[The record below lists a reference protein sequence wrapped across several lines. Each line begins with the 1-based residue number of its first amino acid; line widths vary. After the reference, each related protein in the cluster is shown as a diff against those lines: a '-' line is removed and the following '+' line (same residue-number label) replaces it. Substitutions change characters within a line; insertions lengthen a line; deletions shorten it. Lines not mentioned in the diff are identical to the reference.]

1 MRRMLLASI
10 LVLAPAT
17 FGFAQNTVR
26 MEQVVQSYVSSA
38 GFSGT
43 VLVARGDSVV
53 FRNGYG
59 VSPDAASPVAS
70 ITKQFT
76 AAAILLLEERG
87 RLRIDDLVSRHLPE
101 APAAWKTMTI
111 FHLLTHTAGFQGL
124 ATPPAARRG
133 LKSADGTV
141 AGFVKAAM
149 EGSLDAQPGETFNYT
164 NSGYFIL
171 GHLIQKIS
179 GQSYE
184 RFIQDNIFTP
194 LQMKE
199 TTLEK
204 GAENPNTAAGFRST
218 TADLLRWQ
226 LALYGGKVLSAA
238 SLQRMTTSFKGDYG
252 LGIYVRTIDGRKAMT
267 HGGGV
272 PTFANLTYFPE
283 TRTSVVVLGNPN
295 PKAAPAPEIAAYLA
309 RWRMAERSRSLRN
322 ARRSRWR
329 PIPATVCRTVC
340 DGRHAADRRRQRRA
354 AVGSVT
360 GRPHDASSRR
370 IGDVVLHRGNERA
383 RRVRAR
389 CRRRCDGPRHASGNA
404 AGPRN
409 AVAVGRSSRIS
420 ISYILNACSSGTRGR
435 PRPTRRNTVSRS
447 TRP

>member
-1 MRRMLLASI
+1 MRRVLLASI

-17 FGFAQNTVR
+17 FGFAQNTAR
-26 MEQVVQSYVSSA
+26 MEQVVESYVSSA

-53 FRNGYG
+53 FSKGYG

-124 ATPPAARRG
+124 TTPPAARRG

-141 AGFVKAAM
+141 AGFVKAAL
-149 EGSLDAQPGETFNYT
+149 EGPLDAQPGETFNYS

-184 RFIQDNIFTP
+184 SFIQDNFFTP
-194 LQMKE
+194 LQMKD
-199 TTLEK
+199 TTLQQK
-204 GAENPNTAAGFRST
+204 RAENPDTAAGLRST
-218 TADLLRWQ
+218 TADLLKWQ
-226 LALYGGKVLSAA
+226 RALYGGKVLSAA
-238 SLQRMTTSFKGDYG
+238 SLKKMTTPFKGDYG
-252 LGIYVRTIDGRKAMT
+252 LGIYLRTIDGRKAMT

-272 PTFANLTYFPE
+272 PTFANLTYFPD
-283 TRTSVVVLGNPN
+283 TQTSVVVLGTPN
-295 PKAAPAPEIAAYLA
+295 PKAAPAPEIAAYLGTLA
-309 RWRMAERSRSLRN
+309 HGGTITLASERKAITLAADVLQRYAGQYAMGGTSVIVVVNGAQLSLQSPDGRTNPLLAESETSFFMEGTNVRIEFVRN
-322 ARRSRWR
+322 AGG
-329 PIPATVCRTVC
+329 V
-340 DGRHAADRRRQRRA
+340 
-354 AVGSVT
+354 VT
-360 GRPHDASSRR
+360 GL
-370 IGDVVLHRGNERA
+370 VVHQGTHQERA
-383 RRVRAR
+383 TRVR
-389 CRRRCDGPRHASGNA
+389 
-404 AGPRN
+404 
-409 AVAVGRSSRIS
+409 
-420 ISYILNACSSGTRGR
+420 
-435 PRPTRRNTVSRS
+435 
-447 TRP
+447 

>member
-10 LVLAPAT
+10 LVLAPAA

-87 RLRIDDLVSRHLPE
+87 RLRIDDLVSRHLPD

-124 ATPPAARRG
+124 ATAPAARRG
-133 LKSADGTV
+133 VKSADGTV

-184 RFIQDNIFTP
+184 SFIQDNFFTP

-204 GAENPNTAAGFRST
+204 GAENPNTSSGVRST

-238 SLQRMTTSFKGDYG
+238 SLKKMTTSFKGDYG

-272 PTFANLTYFPE
+272 PPFANLTYFLD
-283 TRTSVVVLGNPN
+283 TRTSVVVLGTPN
-295 PKAAPAPEIAAYLA
+295 PKAAPAPEIAAYLGTLA
-309 RWRMAERSRSLRN
+309 HGGTVTLASERKAITLAADVLQRYAGQYAMGGTSV
-322 ARRSRWR
+322 
-329 PIPATVCRTVC
+329 TVVVNGAQLALQPP
-340 DGRHAADRRRQRRA
+340 DGRTSPLLAESETSFFIEGTNVRVEFVRDAGG
-354 AVGSVT
+354 VVT
-360 GRPHDASSRR
+360 GL
-370 IGDVVLHRGNERA
+370 VVHQGTHQERA
-383 RRVRAR
+383 
-389 CRRRCDGPRHASGNA
+389 
-404 AGPRN
+404 
-409 AVAVGRSSRIS
+409 
-420 ISYILNACSSGTRGR
+420 TRLR
-435 PRPTRRNTVSRS
+435 
-447 TRP
+447 

>member
-17 FGFAQNTVR
+17 FGFAQNTAR
-26 MEQVVQSYVSSA
+26 MEHVIQSYVSSA

-53 FRNGYG
+53 FSKGYG
-59 VSPDAASPVAS
+59 VSPDASSPVAS

-101 APAAWKTMTI
+101 APAGWKTMTI

-124 ATPPAARRG
+124 TTPPAARRG

-141 AGFVKAAM
+141 AGFVTAAM
-149 EGSLDAQPGETFNYT
+149 EGSLDGQPGETFNYT

-184 RFIQDNIFTP
+184 SFIQDNVFTP
-194 LQMKE
+194 LQMRD

-204 GAENPNTAAGFRST
+204 GAVNPNTAAGFRST

-226 LALYGGKVLSAA
+226 LALYGGQVLSAA
-238 SLQRMTTSFKGDYG
+238 SLKKMTTPFKGDYG
-252 LGIYVRTIDGRKAMT
+252 LGIYLRTIDGRKAMA

-272 PTFANLTYFPE
+272 PTFANLSYFPD
-283 TRTSVVVLGNPN
+283 TRTSVVVLGTPN
-295 PKAAPAPEIAAYLA
+295 PKAAPAPEIAAYLGTLA
-309 RWRMAERSRSLRN
+309 HGGTVTLASERKAITLAADVLQRYAGQYAMGGTSLGVVVN
-322 ARRSRWR
+322 GAQLSAQT
-329 PIPATVCRTVC
+329 P
-340 DGRHAADRRRQRRA
+340 DGRTIALLAESETSFFMEGTNLRIEFVRDA
-354 AVGSVT
+354 GGVVT
-360 GRPHDASSRR
+360 GL
-370 IGDVVLHRGNERA
+370 VVHSGTHQERA
-383 RRVRAR
+383 TRVR
-389 CRRRCDGPRHASGNA
+389 
-404 AGPRN
+404 
-409 AVAVGRSSRIS
+409 
-420 ISYILNACSSGTRGR
+420 
-435 PRPTRRNTVSRS
+435 
-447 TRP
+447 

>member
-10 LVLAPAT
+10 LVLASAT
-17 FGFAQNTVR
+17 FGFAQNTAQ

-53 FRNGYG
+53 FRKGYG
-59 VSPDAASPVAS
+59 VSPDAVSPVAS

-101 APAAWKTMTI
+101 APAAWETMTI

-124 ATPPAARRG
+124 TTPPAARRG

-149 EGSLDAQPGETFNYT
+149 EDSLDAQPGETFNYT

-184 RFIQDNIFTP
+184 SFIQDNFFTP
-194 LQMKE
+194 LQMKD
-199 TTLEK
+199 TTLQK
-204 GAENPNTAAGFRST
+204 RAENPDTAAGLRST
-218 TADLLRWQ
+218 TADLLKWQ
-226 LALYGGKVLSAA
+226 RALYGGTVLSAA
-238 SLQRMTTSFKGDYG
+238 SLKKMTTSFKGDYG

-272 PTFANLTYFPE
+272 PTFANLTYFPD
-283 TRTSVVVLGNPN
+283 TRTSVVVLGIPN
-295 PKAAPAPEIAAYLA
+295 PKAAPAPEIAAYLGTLA
-309 RWRMAERSRSLRN
+309 HGGTVTLASERKAITLAADVLQQYAGQYAMGGTSVIVVVNGAQL
-322 ARRSRWR
+322 ALQ
-329 PIPATVCRTVC
+329 PP
-340 DGRHAADRRRQRRA
+340 DGRTSPLLAESETSFFIEGTNVRVEFVRDTGG
-354 AVGSVT
+354 VVT
-360 GRPHDASSRR
+360 GL
-370 IGDVVLHRGNERA
+370 VVHHGTHQERA
-383 RRVRAR
+383 
-389 CRRRCDGPRHASGNA
+389 
-404 AGPRN
+404 
-409 AVAVGRSSRIS
+409 
-420 ISYILNACSSGTRGR
+420 TRLR
-435 PRPTRRNTVSRS
+435 
-447 TRP
+447 

>member
-76 AAAILLLEERG
+76 VAAFLLLEERR

-101 APAAWKTMTI
+101 APGAWKTMTI

-124 ATPPAARRG
+124 ATPPAARRS
-133 LKSADGTV
+133 LTSADGTV

-164 NSGYFIL
+164 PNSGYLIL

-204 GAENPNTAAGFRST
+204 GAENPNTAAGLRST
-218 TADLLRWQ
+218 TGDLLRWQ

-238 SLQRMTTSFKGDYG
+238 SLQRMTTSLKGDYG
-252 LGIYVRTIDGRKAMT
+252 LGIYVRTIDGRTAMT

-272 PTFANLTYFPE
+272 PTFANLTYFPD

-295 PKAAPAPEIAAYLA
+295 PKAAPAPEIAAYLGTLA
-309 RWRMAERSRSLRN
+309 HGGTVTLASERKAITL
-322 ARRSRWR
+322 
-329 PIPATVCRTVC
+329 
-340 DGRHAADRRRQRRA
+340 AADVLQRYAGQYAMGGTSVIVVVNGAQLALQPPGGRTSFLLA
-354 AVGSVT
+354 ESETSFFIEGTNVRVEFVRDAGSVVT
-360 GRPHDASSRR
+360 GL
-370 IGDVVLHRGNERA
+370 VVHQGTHQERA
-383 RRVRAR
+383 
-389 CRRRCDGPRHASGNA
+389 
-404 AGPRN
+404 
-409 AVAVGRSSRIS
+409 
-420 ISYILNACSSGTRGR
+420 TRLR
-435 PRPTRRNTVSRS
+435 
-447 TRP
+447 

>member
-1 MRRMLLASI
+1 MRQILLIS
-10 LVLAPAT
+10 LLLLAPAT
-17 FGFAQNTVR
+17 FGFAQNTAR

-43 VLVARGDSVV
+43 ILVARGDSVI

-141 AGFVKAAM
+141 AGFVTAAM

-164 NSGYFIL
+164 NSGYFVL
-171 GHLIQKIS
+171 GHLIEKIT

-184 RFIQDNIFTP
+184 RFTQDHIFTP
-194 LQMKE
+194 LQMKD

-204 GAENPNTAAGFRST
+204 STENPNTAAGFRST

-226 LALYGGKVLSAA
+226 LALYGGKVLSAT
-238 SLQRMTTSFKGDYG
+238 SLQKMTTSFKGDYG
-252 LGIYVRTIDGRKAMT
+252 LGIYLRTIDGRKAMT

-272 PTFANLTYFPE
+272 PTFANLAYYPE

-295 PKAAPAPEIAAYLA
+295 AKAPSVPEIAAYLGTLA
-309 RWRMAERSRSLRN
+309 HGGTITLASERKSITLAADVLQRYAGQYSMGGTALSVAVNGALLSLQT
-322 ARRSRWR
+322 
-329 PIPATVCRTVC
+329 P
-340 DGRHAADRRRQRRA
+340 DGRTLSLLAESETWFFMEGTNVRVEFVRDAGGAVTDLVVHQGTQQQRA
-354 AVGSVT
+354 T
-360 GRPHDASSRR
+360 
-370 IGDVVLHRGNERA
+370 
-383 RRVRAR
+383 RVR
-389 CRRRCDGPRHASGNA
+389 
-404 AGPRN
+404 
-409 AVAVGRSSRIS
+409 
-420 ISYILNACSSGTRGR
+420 
-435 PRPTRRNTVSRS
+435 
-447 TRP
+447 

>member
-101 APAAWKTMTI
+101 APAPWKTMTI

-179 GQSYE
+179 AQSYE

-238 SLQRMTTSFKGDYG
+238 SLKKMTTSFKGDYG
-252 LGIYVRTIDGRKAMT
+252 FGIYVRTIDGRKAMT

-272 PTFANLTYFPE
+272 PPFANLTYFPE

-295 PKAAPAPEIAAYLA
+295 PKAAPAPEIAAYLGTLA
-309 RWRMAERSRSLRN
+309 HGGTVTLASERKAITLAADALQRYAGQYAMGANPLIVVVSGAQL
-322 ARRSRWR
+322 ALQ
-329 PIPATVCRTVC
+329 PP
-340 DGRHAADRRRQRRA
+340 DGRTMPLLAESETWFFIEGTNVRVEFVRDAGG
-354 AVGSVT
+354 VVT
-360 GRPHDASSRR
+360 GL
-370 IGDVVLHRGNERA
+370 VVHSGTLQERA
-383 RRVRAR
+383 
-389 CRRRCDGPRHASGNA
+389 
-404 AGPRN
+404 
-409 AVAVGRSSRIS
+409 
-420 ISYILNACSSGTRGR
+420 TRLR
-435 PRPTRRNTVSRS
+435 
-447 TRP
+447 

>member
-1 MRRMLLASI
+1 MRRMLLGSM

-17 FGFAQNTVR
+17 VGFAQNTVR
-26 MEQVVQSYVSSA
+26 MEQLVQSYVSSA

-76 AAAILLLEERG
+76 AAAILLLEEQG

-171 GHLIQKIS
+171 GHVIQQIS

-204 GAENPNTAAGFRST
+204 GAENPNTAAGFHST
-218 TADLLRWQ
+218 TADLLKWQ

-238 SLQRMTTSFKGDYG
+238 SLKKMTASFKGDYG
-252 LGIYVRTIDGRKAMT
+252 LGIYIRTIDGRKVMT

-295 PKAAPAPEIAAYLA
+295 PKAAPASEIAAYLGTLA
-309 RWRMAERSRSLRN
+309 HGGTVTLASERKAITLAADVMQRYAGQYAMGGTSVMVVVNSAQL
-322 ARRSRWR
+322 ALQ
-329 PIPATVCRTVC
+329 PP
-340 DGRHAADRRRQRRA
+340 DGRTIPLLAESETSFFIEKTNVRVEFVRDAGG
-354 AVGSVT
+354 VVT
-360 GRPHDASSRR
+360 GL
-370 IGDVVLHRGNERA
+370 VVHQGTHQERA
-383 RRVRAR
+383 
-389 CRRRCDGPRHASGNA
+389 
-404 AGPRN
+404 
-409 AVAVGRSSRIS
+409 
-420 ISYILNACSSGTRGR
+420 TRLR
-435 PRPTRRNTVSRS
+435 
-447 TRP
+447 